1 MASGT
6 ENGQSRNVIAF
17 ALLEMNQ
24 IFVNIGKG
32 CCIVFW
38 KAIFAQIKWMGKQKE
53 AIATFYILLLLCL
66 MNYVDNVLGAIGGPL
81 GTVFLV
87 LRCVPS
93 GSFTISYC
101 DFPRDVLQS
110 F

>member
-81 GTVFLV
+81 GGAIGDGVFGPQMCPFRLFYYF
-87 LRCVPS
+87 L
-93 GSFTISYC
+93 
-101 DFPRDVLQS
+101 L
-110 F
+110 